1 MSKVAFSLTVLALLG
16 MLVALAAPS
25 AEAAAYPNVTGLTP
39 WTPESNYMSLSGY
52 LRWMTFREQGVWL
65 SMAEAKR
72 IVNEQLQER

>member
-16 MLVALAAPS
+16 MLVMLAAPP
-25 AEAAAYPNVTGLTP
+25 AEAAAYPNVAGLTP
-39 WTPESNYMSLSGY
+39 WTSESNYMSLSGY